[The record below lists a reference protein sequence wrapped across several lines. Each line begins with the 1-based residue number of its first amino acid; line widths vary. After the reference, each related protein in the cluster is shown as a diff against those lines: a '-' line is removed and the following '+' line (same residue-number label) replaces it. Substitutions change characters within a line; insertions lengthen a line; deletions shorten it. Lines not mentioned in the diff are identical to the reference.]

1 MTEIKQVFLIFIF
14 YLFAQLPAMAVWQ
27 TQVLPEKI
35 KILLVVALMGLTTIL
50 VGEDYRRKLSLK
62 LDDLGLHLPSLP
74 EIKKHAA
81 VILACSAAGL
91 AWFSIYFA
99 VYHVLFP
106 EAYAELMKDSTG
118 IASSLVE
125 WQKNSPVS
133 GFAVLAASQLF
144 LAAAEEYL
152 FRGVIYNY
160 LLRRMSWQKA
170 LLWSSASFA
179 VFHLNLTGIPIYFVG
194 GIMYCWLYRRT
205 GGLFA
210 PVLAHF
216 FYNFGLVMLGESL
229 IIR

>member
-1 MTEIKQVFLIFIF
+1 
-14 YLFAQLPAMAVWQ
+14 MAVWQ
-27 TQVLPEKI
+27 TQIFPEKI
-35 KILLVVALMGLTTIL
+35 KILLVVALMGLATIL

-62 LDDLGLHLPSLP
+62 LDDLGLYFPSLA
-74 EIKKHAA
+74 KMRKHA
-81 VILACSAAGL
+81 VIILACSAAGL

-125 WQKNSPVS
+125 WQENNPVS
-133 GFAVLAASQLF
+133 GLAVLAASQLL

-160 LLRRMSWQKA
+160 LLRSMSWQKA
-170 LLWSSASFA
+170 LLWSSVTFA
-179 VFHLNLTGIPIYFVG
+179 VFHLKLAGFPIYLVSG
-194 GIMYCWLYRRT
+194 VVLCWLYRRT

-216 FYNFGLVMLGESL
+216 FYNFGLVLFGEHL
-229 IIR
+229 VFGA